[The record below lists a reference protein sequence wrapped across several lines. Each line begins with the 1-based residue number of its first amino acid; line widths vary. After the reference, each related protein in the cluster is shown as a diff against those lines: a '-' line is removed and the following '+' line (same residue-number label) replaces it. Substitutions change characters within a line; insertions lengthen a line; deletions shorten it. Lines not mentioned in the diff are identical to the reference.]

1 MLQEQCSLY
10 GTLNA
15 NDHFFWLTSQAEDR
29 VKEEDPKMAVKLPS
43 SFYKRKSFLQ
53 GSMNT
58 LYKQYVFD
66 SFLLFINT
74 TVLCLRGCVSKDDA
88 KLL

>member
-15 NDHFFWLTSQAEDR
+15 NNHFVWLTSQAEDR

-66 SFLLFINT
+66 
-74 TVLCLRGCVSKDDA
+74 R
-88 KLL
+88 